1 MKEPRFIFRCRDGG
15 KMDKFENVD
24 VLLVEDNPAD
34 AELALRA
41 LRKGKLANNIIWV
54 KDGAEALEF
63 IFRTGAYAG
72 RPDQNPK
79 LILLDI
85 KLPKVDGMEVLK
97 RLKGDENTR
106 VIPVVVVTS
115 SAEGRDLVESYK
127 LGVNS
132 YIVKPVDFEQFSETV
147 AKAGFY
153 WLLVNKTP

>member
-1 MKEPRFIFRCRDGG
+1 
-15 KMDKFENVD
+15 MDKFENVD

-63 IFRTGAYAG
+63 IFRSGAYVG

-106 VIPVVVVTS
+106 VIPVVMVTS

>member
-1 MKEPRFIFRCRDGG
+1 
-15 KMDKFENVD
+15 MDKFENVD
-24 VLLVEDNPAD
+24 VLMVEDNPAD

-63 IFRTGAYAG
+63 IFRSGAYAG

-153 WLLVNKTP
+153 WMLVNKTP